1 MKTYLDLLQLAQDNL
16 FSKKA
21 DLAVKYGEEAQ
32 KFRNDDYRLYDILSE
47 SYMLIKDFDNA
58 KIVGAKALILKDKL
72 TNKYKSYP
80 YPTSLIKP
88 FTENRD
94 KNIISFSLF
103 GDKPKYTFNA
113 IVNAKLAKK
122 IYPYWKCRFYCDDLV
137 PLDIINKLKDLDAE
151 VIIKKTIKEDKPQ
164 MLLWRFLVMSD
175 ISIYRYLVRD
185 CDSVINIKESLAV
198 DDWMK
203 SEKRFHIMR
212 DFYTH
217 TDLILAGM
225 FGGTTDIFPNIKKMI
240 DTFHKIKNPLVSH
253 QDQLFLRVFVWKTI
267 KEDVLIHDRYF
278 RLDNTIDF
286 PSLPPHQLQLNS
298 EHIGQNE
305 GKRFFDMIDFDII
318 KNTNK
323 KE

>member
-21 DLAVKYGEEAQ
+21 DLAVKYGEEAH
-32 KFRNDDYRLYDILSE
+32 KLRDDDYRLYDILAE
-47 SYMLIKDFDNA
+47 AYMLIKDFENSIIA
-58 KIVGAKALILKDKL
+58 GAKALILKDKL

-80 YPTSLIKP
+80 SPTSLIKP

-103 GDKPKYTFNA
+103 GDNPKYTFNA
-113 IVNAKLAKK
+113 IINAKFSKK
-122 IYPYWKCRFYCDDLV
+122 IYPFWRCRFYCDNLV
-137 PLDIINKLKDLDAE
+137 PVKVIGKLRALDAE
-151 VIIKKTIKEDKPQ
+151 VIIKKTIKDDKPQ

-175 ISIYRYLVRD
+175 ISIDRYLVRD

-198 DDWMK
+198 DDWIK

-225 FGGTTDIFPNIKKMI
+225 FGGTTDIFLDIQKMI
-240 DTFHKIKNPLVSH
+240 KRFHEIKNPLVSH
-253 QDQLFLRVFVWKTI
+253 QDQLFLRVFIWQTI
-267 KEDVLIHDRYF
+267 KDNVLIHDRCF
-278 RLDNTIDF
+278 RLKNTTEF
-286 PSLPPHQLQLNS
+286 PPHPKQLKY

-305 GKRFFDMIDFDII
+305 GKRFFDMI
-318 KNTNK
+318 
-323 KE
+323 